1 LTSDRKE
8 QQPPRGANILGLL
21 TLSLSPS
28 SLLTHSRLFFRQNT
42 ALKGKMDGGEQ
53 KSPQEE
59 PKILGLTLSQI
70 QYRFRVF
77 MGY

>member
-1 LTSDRKE
+1 
-8 QQPPRGANILGLL
+8 
-21 TLSLSPS
+21 
-28 SLLTHSRLFFRQNT
+28 
-42 ALKGKMDGGEQ
+42 MDGGEQ